1 MNLHVKYKKV
11 IAILLALAIIVTG
24 MNFIFPTENGHFAEF
39 GQEVKAVT
47 PNYYYDKYSVKSEWY
62 TEASGEVE
70 PPSDRFP
77 YGRKWGWSYSPT
89 EKTGLLYMCGTNPRV
104 DPTTGNIIMDTYWP
118 SESGSY
124 TLDGYFAY
132 AQCGLNAVLY
142 RDENTTIVPAD
153 TRVSRCKIY
162 SLGKESDSYNHYVL
176 YCYYAGQYTF
186 KQREVKDSI
195 IQYNIIAPDGTYPSD
210 GKYTDGYWYVK
221 RGIAN
226 QNPIISN
233 TLPQNN
239 MALSEKETNYIP
251 QISVSDSDNDPLTC
265 VYYIDSETIPR
276 DTKLISNTRT
286 IQNVYFNEININTLS
301 EGVHTIKYEVNDG
314 IVNPVTQTVSFIVDK
329 SYPVVSTIT
338 GFSSINSITFSGSA
352 TDDVSGLD
360 ANPYRFTV
368 GSEVSPWGNA
378 TTYTS
383 SNILVSGM
391 GYLVKFEARDRAG
404 NISNGTK
411 NIYTKATMPI
421 LTVINASSYT
431 LDVITTDNN
440 SSLAQYQISIN
451 NGSQYV
457 TQEGNLTAAP
467 TWITLSNK
475 KVTVKGLTPN
485 STYTFSAKARN
496 GENIETSVSSAVTGI
511 TLVAPP
517 GSPANIIAT
526 ATDKTITVSW
536 DAVNGAIGYDIEAD
550 GVVIDNATATTYTH
564 RNLNPGTPHKYKVRA
579 KNAGGAGNWSAEI
592 TKSTLPGSPD
602 IPQNLNTIPL
612 STSVTVT
619 WNNVPGATGYDIEV
633 DGVLVNNGPS
643 TSYIHNSLAPGTHHS
658 YRVRSINPG
667 GKSEWSSYV
676 NTTTLVDTIS
686 VPINIA
692 AVPAL
697 NKVTVSWDPAD
708 GATGYDIEV
717 DGITFDNS
725 NRTSYTH
732 SNLVPGTSHKYRVR
746 AKKGGKVSEWSSM
759 IVSNTLT
766 NDFGTPVNFKAN
778 ANDTSVALTWDAVP
792 ESEGY
797 DVEIDGAIIDNGME
811 TSCIHD
817 GLTPNTNHTYKVR
830 ARKASETSEWTQPLT
845 ITTYKLQTPQNI
857 TASSDETLITVNWS
871 PVSGATSYDIEFDGS
886 IISDVFKTSNLGL
899 KSTEYS
905 SVTTGSA
912 ISTTT
917 EPNILNI
924 KTTTDSAITTF
935 TTEAV
940 TSGSAITAAKD
951 STTTPVTYTITGLTP
966 NTQHT
971 IKVRATN
978 ENGTSNWSTP
988 ISQSTKF
995 TTGNAP
1001 NISGLLKKTAVTLM
1015 WNAMDGATSYDI
1027 EVDGTITA
1035 NITGTSYNS
1044 AGLVPGSEHKYRV
1057 RAQNS
1062 SGEGTWS
1069 NTFTVLTLPEGPA
1082 TPTNII
1088 TSGNM
1093 TSILVTWDKVAG
1105 AEEFEIEVDGIVI
1118 NTGTGT
1124 SYLHTGL
1131 TPDTSHT
1138 YRVRTKNISG
1148 YSEWSET
1155 KTSKTLS
1162 SVQTYDIESNQGEEF
1177 DLVLTAAN
1185 IQDLDKYTF
1194 TIQYNTDDFEVIDLC
1209 GLTAKMDTVEGDISG
1224 TDITVKQLAPGTI
1237 VFTKNGSAQS
1247 WQIWSGVVNS
1257 ITIKAKKD
1265 GNSTITYTIQ

>member
-1 MNLHVKYKKV
+1 MNLHVKCKKA
-11 IAILLALAIIVTG
+11 IAIFLALAIVISG
-24 MNFIFPTENGHFAEF
+24 ANFIFPLENGHFVEF
-39 GQEVKAVT
+39 GQKVKAATNNLETEGWTLCSDSAYYRNSLGAGGDHLKIRLQCMSTRTTANFYDGWEGKDKQGYAIELNNLDPSVYDYCFVIT
-47 PNYYYDKYSVKSEWY
+47 SDMDNTIFWYYKLQEITNVLSPWIPNTSPGSSYFNFHLSYYKKLKNNVP
-62 TEASGEVE
+62 TITTTIPGNTIL
-70 PPSDRFP
+70 
-77 YGRKWGWSYSPT
+77 T
-89 EKTGLLYMCGTNPRV
+89 EKDTG
-104 DPTTGNIIMDTYWP
+104 
-118 SESGSY
+118 
-124 TLDGYFAY
+124 
-132 AQCGLNAVLY
+132 
-142 RDENTTIVPAD
+142 
-153 TRVSRCKIY
+153 
-162 SLGKESDSYNHYVL
+162 
-176 YCYYAGQYTF
+176 
-186 KQREVKDSI
+186 
-195 IQYNIIAPDGTYPSD
+195 
-210 GKYTDGYWYVK
+210 
-221 RGIAN
+221 
-226 QNPIISN
+226 
-233 TLPQNN
+233 
-239 MALSEKETNYIP
+239 YIP
-251 QISVSDSDNDPLTC
+251 QISVSDPDNDLLTC
-265 VYYIDSETIPR
+265 KYYIDSETTPR
-276 DTKLISNTRT
+276 DTKTIANTST
-286 IQNVYFNEININTLS
+286 AQTVSFNSLNIGTLA
-301 EGVHTIKYEVNDG
+301 EGTHTFKFEVSDG
-314 IVNPVTQTVSFIVDK
+314 KVTTPVTQTVSFKVDK
-329 SYPVVSTIT
+329 TNPILGSITRSSTINT
-338 GFSSINSITFSGSA
+338 ISVSGSA
-352 TDDVSGLD
+352 TDSIAGLD
-360 ANPYRFTV
+360 ATPYRYTI
-368 GSEVSPWGNA
+368 GSEVSAWITSG
-378 TTYTS
+378 TYTS
-383 SNILVSGM
+383 QNNLAPNTQ
-391 GYLVKFEARDRAG
+391 YLAKFEARDAKG
-404 NISNGTK
+404 HIASSSQ
-411 NIYTKATMPI
+411 NIYTKATIPALSI
-421 LTVINASSYT
+421 SNASSYT
-431 LDVITTDNN
+431 LDVATADINPAST
-440 SSLAQYQISIN
+440 QYQISIN

-457 TQEGNLTAAP
+457 TQEGTLTAAP

-496 GENIETSVSSAVTGI
+496 GENIETAASSAVTGT

-830 ARKASETSEWTQPLT
+830 ARKGSETSEWAQPLT
-845 ITTYKLQTPQNI
+845 VTTYELQTPQNI
-857 TASSDETLITVNWS
+857 TASSDETSITVNWS
-871 PVSGATSYDIEFDGS
+871 PVPGATSYDIEFDGS
-886 IISDVFKTSNLGL
+886 IISDIFKTSDSGL
-899 KSTEYS
+899 KSAAFP

-912 ISTTT
+912 ILTTT
-917 EPNILNI
+917 GQNILSI
-924 KTTTDSAITTF
+924 KATTDSAITTF
-935 TTEAV
+935 TTESV
-940 TSGSAITAAKD
+940 TSGSAIIAAEN
-951 STTTPVTYTITGLTP
+951 STTTPITYTITGLTP

-1001 NISGLLKKTAVTLM
+1001 NVSGLAKKTAVTVM
-1015 WNAMDGATSYDI
+1015 WNAMDGATGYDI
-1027 EVDGTITA
+1027 EADGVISS
-1035 NITGTSYNS
+1035 NVTGTSYNS
-1044 AGLVPGSEHKYRV
+1044 TGLVPGSEHKYRV

-1062 SGEGTWS
+1062 SGEGNWS
-1069 NTFTVLTLPEGPA
+1069 NIFTVSTLPEGPA
-1082 TPTNII
+1082 TPTNVV

-1105 AEEFEIEVDGIVI
+1105 AEEFEIEVDGVVI
-1118 NTGTGT
+1118 NTGTGA

-1162 SVQTYDIESNQGEEF
+1162 SVQTYDIESTQGEEF

-1224 TDITVKQLAPGTI
+1224 TDITVKQLVPGTI
-1237 VFTKNGSAQS
+1237 VFTKTGSAQS
-1247 WQIWSGVVNS
+1247 WQVWSGVVNS
-1257 ITIKAKKD
+1257 ITFKAKKD
-1265 GNSTITYTIQ
+1265 GNSTITYTIE

>member
-1 MNLHVKYKKV
+1 MDLYLKCKKV
-11 IAILLALAIIVTG
+11 IAILLVLAIVISGT
-24 MNFIFPTENGHFAEF
+24 NLIFPLENGHFLEF
-39 GQEVKAVT
+39 GKRADAATE
-47 PNYYYDKYSVKSEWY
+47 PSVE
-62 TEASGEVE
+62 E
-70 PPSDRFP
+70 
-77 YGRKWGWSYSPT
+77 GWT
-89 EKTGLLYMCGTNPRV
+89 LVQQTHVYMGH
-104 DPTTGNIIMDTYWP
+104 
-118 SESGSY
+118 
-124 TLDGYFAY
+124 
-132 AQCGLNAVLY
+132 
-142 RDENTTIVPAD
+142 ENT
-153 TRVSRCKIY
+153 SCKIY
-162 SLGKESDSYNHYVL
+162 LPGPGETNGTARLNSRNTYGPHDWTIMQLNNLDSALYEYRFIITHYNGIGSYDVIWSYNL
-176 YCYYAGQYTF
+176 DFQFYYASSPEFSWYGSANSDYNDYYFWFYRKLKNNVPTITTTIPGNTILT
-186 KQREVKDSI
+186 EKDT
-195 IQYNIIAPDGTYPSD
+195 G
-210 GKYTDGYWYVK
+210 
-221 RGIAN
+221 
-226 QNPIISN
+226 
-233 TLPQNN
+233 
-239 MALSEKETNYIP
+239 YIP
-251 QISVSDSDNDPLTC
+251 QISVSDSNNDTLTC
-265 VYYIDSETIPR
+265 KYYIDSETTPR
-276 DTKLISNTRT
+276 DTKTVTNTT
-286 IQNVYFNEININTLS
+286 TAQTVNFNSLNIGTLA
-301 EGVHTIKYEVNDG
+301 EGTHTFKFEVSDG
-314 IVNPVTQTVSFIVDK
+314 KVTTPVTQTVSFKVDK
-329 SYPVVSTIT
+329 TNPILGSITRSSTINT
-338 GFSSINSITFSGSA
+338 ISVSGSA
-352 TDDVSGLD
+352 TDSIAGLD
-360 ANPYRFTV
+360 ATPYRYTI
-368 GSEVSPWGNA
+368 GSEVSAWITSG
-378 TTYTS
+378 TYTS
-383 SNILVSGM
+383 QNNLAPNTQ
-391 GYLVKFEARDRAG
+391 YLAKFEARDAKG
-404 NISNGTK
+404 HIASSSQ
-411 NIYTKATMPI
+411 NIYTKATIPALSI
-421 LTVINASSYT
+421 SNASSYT
-431 LDVITTDNN
+431 LDVATADINPAST
-440 SSLAQYQISIN
+440 QYQISIN

-457 TQEGNLTAAP
+457 TQEGTLTAAP

-496 GENIETSVSSAVTGI
+496 GENIETAASSAVTGT

-797 DVEIDGAIIDNGME
+797 DVEIDGVIIDNGME
-811 TSCIHD
+811 TSCIHN
-817 GLTPNTNHTYKVR
+817 GLTPNTSHTYTVR
-830 ARKASETSEWTQPLT
+830 ARKGSETSEWAQLLT
-845 ITTYKLQTPQNI
+845 VTTYKLQTPQDI
-857 TASSDETLITVNWS
+857 TASSDETSITVNWN
-871 PVSGATSYDIEFDGS
+871 PVNGATSYDIEFDGS
-886 IISDVFKTSNLGL
+886 IISDIFKTSNAGL
-899 KSTEYS
+899 QSAEFP
-905 SVTTGSA
+905 SVTTASA
-912 ISTTT
+912 I
-917 EPNILNI
+917 L
-924 KTTTDSAITTF
+924 TTTDSAITTF
-935 TTEAV
+935 TTDSI
-940 TSGSAITAAKD
+940 TSGSAITATED

-1001 NISGLLKKTAVTLM
+1001 NISGLLKKTAVTVM
-1015 WNAMDGATSYDI
+1015 WNAMDGATGYDI
-1027 EVDGTITA
+1027 EVDGVITA
-1035 NITGTSYNS
+1035 NVTGTSYNS
-1044 AGLVPGSEHKYRV
+1044 TGLTPGSEHKYRV
-1057 RAQNS
+1057 RAQTS
-1062 SGEGTWS
+1062 SGEGSWS

-1082 TPTNII
+1082 APTNLVA
-1088 TSGNM
+1088 SGNM

-1105 AEEFEIEVDGIVI
+1105 AEEYEIEVDGIVI
-1118 NTGTGT
+1118 NTGIGT
-1124 SYLHTGL
+1124 SYLHTRL
-1131 TPDTSHT
+1131 TPDTAHT

-1155 KTSKTLS
+1155 KTTKTLS
-1162 SVQTYDIESNQGEEF
+1162 TVQTYNIESNQGEEF

-1185 IQDLDKYTF
+1185 IQDLDKYNF

-1209 GLTAKMDTVEGDISG
+1209 GLTAKMDTAEGDISG

-1237 VFTKNGSAQS
+1237 VFTKTGSAQS
-1247 WQIWSGVVNS
+1247 WQVWSGVVNS
-1257 ITIKAKKD
+1257 ITLKAKKD